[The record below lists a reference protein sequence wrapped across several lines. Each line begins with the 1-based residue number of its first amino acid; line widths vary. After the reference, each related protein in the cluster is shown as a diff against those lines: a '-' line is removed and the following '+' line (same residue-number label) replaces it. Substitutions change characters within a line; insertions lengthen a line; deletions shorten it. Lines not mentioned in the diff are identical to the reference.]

1 MIVVDGR
8 TDREKLVELMRQGEQ
23 TELEFKSTL
32 DLKDRQKPDRLNF
45 VKDVVALSNLP
56 KGGYML
62 IGVKDDG
69 TPVGMGD
76 DSQDDWDGA
85 YLQNIV
91 RPYVEGQIRIM
102 SQIHVLD
109 QGAVVLLY
117 IAAHGDGFPV
127 PFSKQGEYTP
137 KGDKRQKRVFDV
149 GELLVREGAQNVH
162 LRHAHWPT
170 LLEQHDEM
178 IRRQAT
184 ERLDSFLFEL
194 TAILRSSRENK
205 EEALVLCQSAF
216 PIPLSKMPSTVVSR
230 GDVTK
235 TFRDS

>member
-91 RPYVEGQIRIM
+91 RPYIEGQIRIM

-137 KGDKRQKRVFDV
+137 KGDKRQKGCSTSVSCSS
-149 GELLVREGAQNVH
+149 VRAPRTFICDMRTGP
-162 LRHAHWPT
+162 L
-170 LLEQHDEM
+170 
-178 IRRQAT
+178 
-184 ERLDSFLFEL
+184 FL
-194 TAILRSSRENK
+194 N
-205 EEALVLCQSAF
+205 
-216 PIPLSKMPSTVVSR
+216 STTR
-230 GDVTK
+230 
-235 TFRDS
+235 